1 MLSRLDDVAK
11 AISARM
17 TGQKDLG
24 APHFADKRYAPKPFS
39 SDNFRKILP
48 INADEKI
55 AFIDAGN
62 MEIFASPGLSVH
74 FIRAYFCLF
83 RNNARIIPK
92 NLPVKIEFFSVS
104 SAKEIRGDMQFS
116 CSLIPA
122 GSASKEIISEIG
134 EITLDSGDPTISAA
148 GGFSASI
155 SVMGGV
161 ARRFTEWLYAAKI
174 IESELSV
181 GDILVR
187 DGALVSSVNGEADF
201 AKKAYDAAD
210 KKGAILCACAKTSE
224 LLTTT
229 GVPLTSAVQI
239 LAEKSKIAAPWFY
252 APVAENNNP
261 EHRAEIFV
269 ANFHEKSRR
278 AFRFEIEK
286 GIAAKLT
293 DEEKKAIFGALAS
306 NSCDGPF
313 LGYPY
318 GLIDA
323 DANARISTGEC
334 ANYRMALLSM
344 LRRRGAGDVAEL
356 VEGAKD
362 AHEVLNEG
370 AKTFY

>member
-11 AISARM
+11 AISARI
-17 TGQKDLG
+17 TLQKGLG
-24 APHFADKRYAPKPFS
+24 TPHFADKRYAPKPFS
-39 SDNFRKILP
+39 PDNFRKIHPFNTDKKL
-48 INADEKI
+48 

-83 RNNARIIPK
+83 RNNSRIIPK
-92 NLPVKIEFFSVS
+92 TLPQKIEFFSVS
-104 SAKEIRGDMQFS
+104 SAKESEGEMQFS

-134 EITLDSGDPTISAA
+134 EITLDSSDPTISKA

-161 ARRFTEWLYAAKI
+161 ARRFMEWLYAAKI
-174 IESELSV
+174 IEHELDA

-187 DGALVSSVNGEADF
+187 DGALVAAVKGEADF
-201 AKKAYDAAD
+201 AKKAYEIAE
-210 KKGAILCACAKTSE
+210 KKGAILSACAKTSE

-229 GVPLTSAVQI
+229 GMPLTSAIQI
-239 LAEKSKIAAPWFY
+239 LAQNYKIASPWFY
-252 APVAENNNP
+252 SPIAENNNP
-261 EHRAEIFV
+261 EHRAEIFI

-286 GIAAKLT
+286 GAAARLT
-293 DEEKKAIFGALAS
+293 EDELGAIFGALAS

-318 GLIDA
+318 GLTDA
-323 DANARISTGEC
+323 DAKARISIGEC

-344 LRRRGAGDVAEL
+344 LNRRGRGDIAEI
-356 VEGAKD
+356 VSNAVD
-362 AHEVLNEG
+362 AHDVLNDIV
-370 AKTFY
+370 